1 MLFFSTSSPLL
12 QLVLNNLTYLVI
24 KKLSMTSEIIPVAF
38 ITRLLVGQRQE
49 NHDLID
55 ASKEFVPFEGFF
67 QHRVKFLVEFPDG
80 FEVLLVPIFC
90 CCNESVEIW
99 RCGPYLL

>member
-1 MLFFSTSSPLL
+1 
-12 QLVLNNLTYLVI
+12 
-24 KKLSMTSEIIPVAF
+24 MTSEIMPVAC
-38 ITRLLVGQRQE
+38 ITHISVGQRHE
-49 NHDLID
+49 DHDLIN

-99 RCGPYLL
+99 RRGPYLL